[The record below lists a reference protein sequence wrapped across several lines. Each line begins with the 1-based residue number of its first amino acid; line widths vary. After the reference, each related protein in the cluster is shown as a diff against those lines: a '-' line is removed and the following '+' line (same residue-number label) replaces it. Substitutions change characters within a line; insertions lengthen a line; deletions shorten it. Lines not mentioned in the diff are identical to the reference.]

1 MTRVAAID
9 AGSNA
14 IRFVVADFD
23 GPRSYTVVHKI
34 REPIRL
40 GHNVFTRGGLD
51 EEAMDLALAAFRLFR
66 RQIDALGVER
76 FRAVATSATREAA
89 NRDLFL
95 DRILAL
101 NPASPWSRSAGRR
114 RRASSTW
121 RSRGA

>member
-23 GPRSYTVVHKI
+23 GALSYTVVHKV

-51 EEAMDLALAAFRLFR
+51 ATDA
-66 RQIDALGVER
+66 ID
-76 FRAVATSATREAA
+76 T
-89 NRDLFL
+89 
-95 DRILAL
+95 
-101 NPASPWSRSAGRR
+101 RSARYTRR
-114 RRASSTW
+114 RNMLENENNLMEGIRLAFHPFIEMQDW
-121 RSRGA
+121 PGNPD